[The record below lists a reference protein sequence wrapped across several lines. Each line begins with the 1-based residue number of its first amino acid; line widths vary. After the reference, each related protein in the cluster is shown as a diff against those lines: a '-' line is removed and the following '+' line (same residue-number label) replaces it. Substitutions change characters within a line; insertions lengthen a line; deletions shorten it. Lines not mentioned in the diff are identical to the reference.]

1 MKKIETLLQA
11 AYISEVASTAQAL
24 WQAAQNSV
32 PETDVYLS
40 QILDNIHSNNT
51 QIVEAINRSK
61 IVSELEAADA
71 KRDDAVRAIFY
82 LTKGYTFYPTAEVA
96 NAAIEVSLILD
107 KYGLKTIRE
116 SFAQETAHIDS
127 LAKDLENAPAI
138 VQLLPGVP
146 ELITQLTEVQNAFV
160 ARFIAY
166 KATKAQEETYQN
178 AGNLKTLLLEE
189 INTKL
194 ITYLQAM
201 QMANPDAYG
210 SYSATASQIIEGMNT
225 TIRMR

>member
-11 AYISEVASTAQAL
+11 AYIIEVASTAQAL
-24 WQAAQNSV
+24 WQAAQNNV

-40 QILDNIHSNNT
+40 QILDNMHTTNN
-51 QIVEAINRSK
+51 QMVEAINRSK
-61 IVSELEAADA
+61 TVSELEAADA
-71 KRDDAVRAIFY
+71 RRDDALRAIFY

-96 NAAIEVSLILD
+96 NAAKEVSLILD

-116 SFAQETAHIDS
+116 SYAQETAYIDS
-127 LAKDLENAPAI
+127 LAKDLEDAPVI

-146 ELITQLTEVQNAFV
+146 ELTTQLTEVQNAFV
-160 ARFIAY
+160 ELFIAY
-166 KATKAQEETYQN
+166 KANKAQEGSYQT
-178 AGNLKTLLLEE
+178 AGSLKTLLLEE

-201 QMANPDAYG
+201 QMAIPDAYG
-210 SYSATASQIIEGMNT
+210 SYAATANQIIEGINT